1 MPVVLS
7 ADDDDDAHLLLK
19 RAFDKTGAKAVLKT
33 VVDGSEV
40 IRYLTGEGEFSDRG
54 LFPLPDLLLLDLKM
68 PKVNGFE
75 VLEYIQKE
83 PQARSFPVVVFSSS
97 DLREDVQRAYSLGC
111 HSYLV
116 KPTDFKKLQRV
127 VSAIQNDFLGGCESG
142 TASERERQENEKGE
156 SISVFAVR
164 PVETKPK
171 ESPAQA
177 GRLDPYQSPEMF
189 KLLVEQV
196 KDYAI
201 FLLDLEG
208 YVLSWNEGARRLKG
222 YEPAEIIGK
231 HFSTFYTRSDID
243 AEKPRFELRMARE
256 IGRYEDEGWRMRKDG
271 SRFWANVVITPL
283 IGSDGRLTGY
293 AKVTRDLTQRKLQ
306 EESFQRL
313 LESEERF
320 RLLVEQVKDYAIF
333 MLDPRGHVT
342 SWNQGAR
349 RLKGYT
355 ADEIIGKHF
364 STFYTQEDLATEKPA
379 RELIIAVRDGVYE
392 EEGWRLRKDGTR
404 FWASVVITALW
415 DKRGNLTGFAKVTR
429 DLTQKKKEQ
438 EMLRQRTEELEAFAH
453 TLSHDLRAPLRSI
466 SSFAHILRSERND
479 LAPEEQ
485 DTYLDKVLSAAQAM
499 ETLVSDVLKLSHL
512 SLAPI
517 AEESVS
523 LVDLLRE
530 VLGIFEVEISERG
543 AQVEISQNLPPVRAN
558 RTLLVQIFS
567 NLIANALKFSK
578 PGQPPRIEIYSG
590 DDLEECTIH
599 VKDHGIGIPK
609 QYQPSI
615 FKLFERGNAGP
626 NHGGTGIG
634 LAIVKKAVERLGG
647 SISLASEEGQG
658 SDFVLT
664 LPCETSSANSPAG
677 SIAEDAAQLI
687 H

>member
-1 MPVVLS
+1 
-7 ADDDDDAHLLLK
+7 
-19 RAFDKTGAKAVLKT
+19 
-33 VVDGSEV
+33 
-40 IRYLTGEGEFSDRG
+40 
-54 LFPLPDLLLLDLKM
+54 
-68 PKVNGFE
+68 
-75 VLEYIQKE
+75 
-83 PQARSFPVVVFSSS
+83 
-97 DLREDVQRAYSLGC
+97 
-111 HSYLV
+111 
-116 KPTDFKKLQRV
+116 
-127 VSAIQNDFLGGCESG
+127 
-142 TASERERQENEKGE
+142 
-156 SISVFAVR
+156 
-164 PVETKPK
+164 
-171 ESPAQA
+171 
-177 GRLDPYQSPEMF
+177 
-189 KLLVEQV
+189 
-196 KDYAI
+196 
-201 FLLDLEG
+201 
-208 YVLSWNEGARRLKG
+208 LKG
-222 YEPAEIIGK
+222 YERAEIIGK
-231 HFSTFYTRSDID
+231 HFSTFYPRSDID
-243 AEKPRFELRMARE
+243 AEKPQFELRMARE

-364 STFYTQEDLATEKPA
+364 STFYTQEDLASDKPA

-485 DTYLDKVLSAAQAM
+485 DTYLDKVLAAAQAM

-517 AEESVS
+517 VEESVS
-523 LVDLLRE
+523 LADLLRE
-530 VLGIFEVEISERG
+530 VLDIFEVEIRERG
-543 AQVEISQNLPPVRAN
+543 AHLSIGENLPHVRAN

-578 PGQPPRIEIYSG
+578 PGEPPRIEIYPG
-590 DDLEECTIH
+590 NDPEECTIH
-599 VKDHGIGIPK
+599 VKDHGVGIPK
-609 QYQPSI
+609 QYQQSI

-626 NHGGTGIG
+626 KHGGTGIG
-634 LAIVKKAVERLGG
+634 LAIVKKAAERLGG
-647 SISLASEEGQG
+647 TISLASEEDQG
-658 SDFVLT
+658 SDFILA
-664 LPCETSSANSPAG
+664 LPCETSRAVSPSDA
-677 SIAEDAAQLI
+677 IAEDAVQLI